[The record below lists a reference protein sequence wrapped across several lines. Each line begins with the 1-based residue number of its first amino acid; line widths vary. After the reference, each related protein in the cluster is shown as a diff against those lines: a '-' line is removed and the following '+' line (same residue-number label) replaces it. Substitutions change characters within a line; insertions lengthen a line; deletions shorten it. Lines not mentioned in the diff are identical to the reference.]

1 MIESAGVADA
11 VTPQRPRQP
20 FLRTPKLD
28 TPTIAETLLD
38 AHRLHWAKLRRDLHA
53 HPELRFEERRTA
65 DLVARELESLGYSVL
80 RGLGGTGVVASLP
93 GADPNR
99 GIVLRADM
107 DALPIKEANE
117 FAHASC
123 TDGIMHACGHDGH
136 TVMLLG
142 AARVLAQLPQLP
154 GTVHFVFQPGEEG
167 GAGAR
172 KMIED
177 GLFERCPTQA
187 VFGMHNWP
195 GLPAGHFGLRTGP
208 IMAAGSRFRITVT
221 GKGAHAAQPHL
232 GLDPIPLACS
242 MVLQCQTIAAR
253 HKDPL
258 DPAVV
263 SVCMFHA
270 GDTDNVIPDSAQL
283 RGTIRTLSSSLQ
295 QKLQGD
301 IGRMCE
307 ALACAYGAEAE
318 VQFFQYYP
326 ATINTPAET
335 ALCEAVIRET
345 FGSER
350 LDNNV
355 PSNMTSEDFG
365 FMLEE
370 RPGAYVLIG
379 NAVPGAA
386 AASLHHPKYDFND
399 DIIPAGVRYWV
410 ALAQHYFAVPRSGV
424 SSISAS

>member
-1 MIESAGVADA
+1 MEA
-11 VTPQRPRQP
+11 VYFPKV
-20 FLRTPKLD
+20 PKLEYPD
-28 TPTIAETLLD
+28 IPETSLK
-38 AHRLHWAKLRRDLHA
+38 AHYAHWAALRRDLHA
-53 HPELRFEERRTA
+53 HPELRFEEHRTA
-65 DLVARELESLGYSVL
+65 DVVARELEDLGYAVS

-93 GADPNR
+93 GAAPGR
-99 GIVLRADM
+99 GIVLRADL
-107 DALPIKEANE
+107 DALPIQEAND

-123 TDGIMHACGHDGH
+123 AQGVMHACGHDGH

-142 AARVLAQLPQLP
+142 AARVMRGLPQLP

-172 KMIED
+172 KMIDD
-177 GLFERCPTQA
+177 GLFEQCPTEA

-232 GLDPIPLACS
+232 GVDPVPLACS

-253 HKDPL
+253 HKDPV
-258 DPAVV
+258 DPAVI

-270 GDTDNVIPDSAQL
+270 GTTDNVIPDSAEL
-283 RGTIRTLSSSLQ
+283 RGTIRTLSSALQ
-295 QKLQGD
+295 QQLQRD
-301 IGRMCE
+301 VQLMCE
-307 ALACAYGAEAE
+307 GLARAHGAQVE
-318 VQFFQYYP
+318 VEFFQYYP
-326 ATINTPAET
+326 ATVNTPAET

-345 FGSER
+345 FGDER
-350 LDNNV
+350 LCPDV
-355 PSNMTSEDFG
+355 PPNMTSEDFG

-379 NAVPGAA
+379 NARAETGAPA
-386 AASLHHPKYDFND
+386 LHHPKYDFND

-410 ALAQHYFAVPRSGV
+410 ALAQGYFTRSSGTR
-424 SSISAS
+424 A

>member
-1 MIESAGVADA
+1 
-11 VTPQRPRQP
+11 
-20 FLRTPKLD
+20 LD
-28 TPTIAETLLD
+28 TSAIAETSLN
-38 AHRLHWAKLRRDLHA
+38 AHQAHWLKLRRDLHA

-65 DLVARELESLGYSVL
+65 DIVARELESLGYAVS

-93 GADPNR
+93 GRNPDR
-99 GIVLRADM
+99 GIVLRADL
-107 DALPIKEANE
+107 DALPIQEAND

-123 TDGIMHACGHDGH
+123 ANGIMHACGHDGH

-142 AARVLAQLPQLP
+142 AARVLKGLPQLP

-172 KMIED
+172 KMIDD
-177 GLFERCPTQA
+177 GLFEQYPTEA

-195 GLPAGHFGLRTGP
+195 GLPAGHFGLRTGA
-208 IMAAGSRFRITVT
+208 IMAAGSRFKITVT

-253 HKDPL
+253 HKDPV

-270 GDTDNVIPDSAQL
+270 GKTDNVIPDSAEL
-283 RGTIRTLSSSLQ
+283 RGTIRTLSTTLQ
-295 QKLQGD
+295 QKLQRD
-301 IGRMCE
+301 IQLMCE
-307 ALACAYGAEAE
+307 GLASAYGAQIE
-318 VQFFQYYP
+318 VTFFQYYP

-335 ALCEAVIRET
+335 ALCEAVIGET
-345 FGSER
+345 FGQER
-350 LDNNV
+350 LHSGIA
-355 PSNMTSEDFG
+355 PNMTSEDFG

-379 NAVPGAA
+379 NAPDGH
-386 AASLHHPKYDFND
+386 ASSALHHPNYDFND

-410 ALAQHYFAVPRSGV
+410 ALAQRYFDTA
-424 SSISAS
+424 

>member
-1 MIESAGVADA
+1 MLCAWYLVKG
-11 VTPQRPRQP
+11 
-20 FLRTPKLD
+20 LRLD
-28 TPTIAETLLD
+28 TSGIAETLLRTHH
-38 AHRLHWAKLRRDLHA
+38 AHWAKLRCDLHA
-53 HPELRFEERRTA
+53 HPELRFEEHRTA
-65 DLVARELESLGYSVL
+65 DVVAHELETLGYTVS

-93 GADPNR
+93 GANPGR
-99 GIVLRADM
+99 AIVLRADL
-107 DALPIKEANE
+107 DALPIQEAND

-142 AARVLAQLPQLP
+142 AARVLKALPQLP

-172 KMIED
+172 KMIDD
-177 GLFERCPTQA
+177 GLFEHYPTEA

-208 IMAAGSRFRITVT
+208 IMAAGSRFKITVK

-253 HKDPL
+253 HKDPV

-283 RGTIRTLSSSLQ
+283 RGTIRTLSSALQ
-295 QKLQGD
+295 QKLQRD
-301 IGRMCE
+301 IQTMCE
-307 ALACAYGAEAE
+307 GLAGAYGAQVE
-318 VQFFQYYP
+318 VTFFQYYP

-335 ALCEAVIRET
+335 ALCEAVVRET
-345 FGSER
+345 FGGER
-350 LDNNV
+350 LHSGIA
-355 PSNMTSEDFG
+355 PNMTSEDFG

-379 NAVPGAA
+379 NAPVGAA
-386 AASLHHPKYDFND
+386 APALHHPKYDFND

-410 ALAQHYFAVPRSGV
+410 ALAQRYFETA
-424 SSISAS
+424 

>member
-1 MIESAGVADA
+1 M
-11 VTPQRPRQP
+11 
-20 FLRTPKLD
+20 D
-28 TPTIAETLLD
+28 TSVIAEASLK
-38 AHRLHWAKLRRDLHA
+38 AHHAHWATLRRDLHA

-65 DLVARELESLGYSVL
+65 DVVARELETLGYAVS

-93 GADPNR
+93 GANPDR
-99 GIVLRADM
+99 GIVLRADL
-107 DALPIKEANE
+107 DALPIQEAND

-123 TDGIMHACGHDGH
+123 ADGIMHACGHDGH

-142 AARVLAQLPQLP
+142 AARVLTQLPQLP

-172 KMIED
+172 KMIDD
-177 GLFERCPTQA
+177 GLFEQCPTEA

-253 HKDPL
+253 HKDPV
-258 DPAVV
+258 DPAVI

-270 GDTDNVIPDSAQL
+270 GNTDNVIPDTAEL
-283 RGTIRTLSSSLQ
+283 RGTIRTLSSVLQ
-295 QKLQGD
+295 QKLQRD
-301 IGRMCE
+301 IERMCE
-307 ALACAYGAEAE
+307 ALASAYGAQVE
-318 VQFFQYYP
+318 VTFFQYYP
-326 ATINTPAET
+326 ATINTQAET

-345 FGSER
+345 FGGER
-350 LDNNV
+350 LHSDIA
-355 PSNMTSEDFG
+355 PNMTSEDFG

-379 NAVPGAA
+379 NAPTGTAA
-386 AASLHHPKYDFND
+386 PALHHPKYDFND

-410 ALAQHYFAVPRSGV
+410 ALAQRYFDTV
-424 SSISAS
+424 

>member
-1 MIESAGVADA
+1 MEPSAIVEPSLA
-11 VTPQRPRQP
+11 THH
-20 FLRTPKLD
+20 
-28 TPTIAETLLD
+28 
-38 AHRLHWAKLRRDLHA
+38 AHWSKLRRDLHA

-65 DLVARELESLGYSVL
+65 DVVARELEALGYAVS

-93 GADPNR
+93 GANPNR

-107 DALPIKEANE
+107 DALPIREAND
-117 FAHASC
+117 FSHASC
-123 TDGIMHACGHDGH
+123 AEGIMHACGHDGH

-142 AARVLAQLPQLP
+142 AARVLKQLPQLP

-172 KMIED
+172 KMIDD
-177 GLFERCPTQA
+177 GLFEHYPTQA

-195 GLPAGHFGLRTGP
+195 GLPAGHFGLRTGA
-208 IMAAGSRFRITVT
+208 IMAAGSRFKITVT

-253 HKDPL
+253 HKDPV

-270 GDTDNVIPDSAQL
+270 GNTDNVIPDSAEL
-283 RGTIRTLSSSLQ
+283 RGTIRTLSTTLQ
-295 QKLQGD
+295 QQLQRD
-301 IGRMCE
+301 IQRMCE
-307 ALACAYGAEAE
+307 GLASAYGAQVE
-318 VQFFQYYP
+318 VTFFQYYP

-335 ALCEAVIRET
+335 ALCEAVIGET
-345 FGSER
+345 FGQER
-350 LDNNV
+350 LHSGIA
-355 PSNMTSEDFG
+355 PNMTSEDFA

-379 NAVPGAA
+379 NAPKGT
-386 AASLHHPKYDFND
+386 ASPALHHPNYDFND

-410 ALAQHYFAVPRSGV
+410 ALAQRYFDTL
-424 SSISAS
+424 